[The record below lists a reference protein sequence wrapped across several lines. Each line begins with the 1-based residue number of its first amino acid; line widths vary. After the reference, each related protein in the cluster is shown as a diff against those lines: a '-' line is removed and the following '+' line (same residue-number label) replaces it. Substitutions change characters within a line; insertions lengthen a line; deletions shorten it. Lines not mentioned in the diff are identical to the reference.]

1 VTKAKEGRNRLRDLP
16 DEELEQ
22 ALERAR
28 EELFRLRL
36 GNYTNQVENTISL
49 RFKRRELARILTL
62 QRARQLALEAQAS
75 VISRAV
81 AEAAGEQPTAAPF
94 ARPAR
99 PKHVG
104 KPKKAAA
111 PASGEAGSKAAKKAT
126 RTAAKAAKASGAAS
140 KKKSGKE

>member
-1 VTKAKEGRNRLRDLP
+1 MKEGRDRLRDLP
-16 DEELEQ
+16 DEELGQ

-62 QRARQLALEAQAS
+62 QRARELTLEAQAQ
-75 VISRAV
+75 VVGRAL
-81 AEAAGEQPTAAPF
+81 AEVTGDEPVAAPVK
-94 ARPAR
+94 AAK

-104 KPKKAAA
+104 AAKKAAA
-111 PASGEAGSKAAKKAT
+111 ESAGAAATKAAKKASKAAT
-126 RTAAKAAKASGAAS
+126 KTAAKAAKASGA
-140 KKKSGKE
+140 KKKGKE